1 MNEGEKETMKIWIEK
16 MNIKK
21 RLTFSFSLIVGLMI
35 LLGIISIVSI
45 GAIGNQVKQYSEYT
59 MPNADRVWQMRRD
72 TVSMQ
77 RNLLMAIHS
86 NSVEESNKYMDL
98 FTQDRADLTKALDE
112 YKLTVKGE
120 DTKLLEAYD
129 KALDETVAIR
139 EEIISYMDKHTEE
152 GKEKAMDVFMNK
164 YVPMHDD
171 ATFLLSKIS
180 ERRVADTQ
188 TQGKMA
194 TTIELIALISTIAI
208 GVGAL
213 SLTTK
218 IVTRLGKAIMTP
230 MEELRV
236 AMGEIAKG
244 NLHIDVTY
252 NKEDEFGE
260 VAKSMRETIQSL
272 NIYVNDIRI
281 QLEQMANG
289 NMSQEVTIDYIGDF
303 APIKHSLVQISNK
316 LNETLGNINQSA
328 KEVSSGAEDIAK
340 GATEL
345 ARAATEQASIIEEF
359 IASTEEISRNTA
371 ETVEQINQTSSIS
384 NVAKDRANEGA
395 MFMDKLL
402 VSMESING
410 SSQRIA
416 QAIKGI
422 ENIAKQTN
430 LLALNAAIEAARAGD
445 TGRGFAV
452 VANEIRD
459 LADKSAQTVKEIEA
473 IVEESLMTVG
483 EGQSM
488 AKDTAGALAQIVT
501 SVEETAYIAQI
512 LLKNSERQQVSI
524 EELVEGTKQLSE
536 VVETNS
542 STSQESAAV
551 SEELAAQAESLQGLI
566 EYFELKNQ

>member
-1 MNEGEKETMKIWIEK
+1 MKIWIEK

-21 RLTFSFSLIVGLMI
+21 RLTLSFSLIIGLMI

-45 GAIGNQVKQYSEYT
+45 GVIGNQVKQYSEYT
-59 MPNADRVWQMRRD
+59 MPNSDRVWQMRRD

-86 NSVEESNKYMDL
+86 DSVEESEKYMAL
-98 FTQDRADLTKALDE
+98 FTNDRADLTKALDE
-112 YKLTVKGE
+112 YKLTVKEE
-120 DTKLLEAYD
+120 DIKLIEAYD
-129 KALDETVAIR
+129 QALAETVVIR

-152 GKEKAMDVFMNK
+152 GRQKAMDVFMNK
-164 YVPMHDD
+164 YVPMHDN

-180 ERRVADTQ
+180 ERSVAQ
-188 TQGKMA
+188 NVAQGKIA
-194 TTIELIALISTIAI
+194 TTMEIIALVSTIVIAL
-208 GVGAL
+208 GAL
-213 SLTTK
+213 GLTIK
-218 IVTRLGKAIMTP
+218 IVSRLGKTIITP
-230 MEELRV
+230 IDEIRI

-244 NLHIDVTY
+244 NLHVDVTY
-252 NKEDEFGE
+252 KKDDEFGE
-260 VAKSMRETIQSL
+260 VAKSMRETIRSL
-272 NIYVNDIRI
+272 STYIDDIGM

-289 NMSQEVTIDYIGDF
+289 NMSQEITIDYIGDF

-328 KEVSSGAEDIAK
+328 REVSSGAEEIAK

-345 ARAATEQASIIEEF
+345 ARASTEQASIIEEF
-359 IASTEEISRNTA
+359 IASTEEISKNTA
-371 ETVEQINQTSSIS
+371 QTVEQINQTSSIS
-384 NVAKDRANEGA
+384 NLAKDKANEGA
-395 MFMDKLL
+395 EFMDKLL

-416 QAIKGI
+416 GAIKGI

-430 LLALNAAIEAARAGD
+430 LLALNAAIEAARAGE

-452 VANEIRD
+452 VASEIRD
-459 LADKSAQTVKEIEA
+459 LADKSAHTVKEIEA

-483 EGQSM
+483 EGQTM
-488 AKDTAGALAQIVT
+488 AKDTAKALAQIVT
-501 SVEETAYIAQI
+501 SVEETAEITQK
-512 LLKNSERQQVSI
+512 LLEDSERQQVSI

-542 STSQESAAV
+542 SSSQESAAV
-551 SEELAAQAESLQGLI
+551 SEELAAQAENLQGLI
-566 EYFELKNQ
+566 EYFQLKNIWDQDRLL